1 MSIRKAIPRDFSKV
15 EPVLVEVEHHHVRL
29 EPDVFQPI
37 TRYDKA
43 LYLDYLQNPD
53 SCIWIAEE
61 DERVM
66 GVIIAK
72 VHQRAQ
78 IPMYKANQFVVVE
91 EICVSESFRGRGIGK
106 QLMKTVEDWAGEQ
119 GVEQVQLSVWTK
131 NIDAVN
137 FYDAL
142 GYAPFLIRM
151 RKNIGKE

>member
-1 MSIRKAIPRDFSKV
+1 MNIRKATPEDFSNV
-15 EPVLVEVEHHHVRL
+15 DPVLVEVEHHHVRL

-37 TRYDKA
+37 THYDAA
-43 LYLDYLQNPD
+43 LYLDYLQDPG

-61 DERVM
+61 GETVM

-78 IPMYKANQFVVVE
+78 IPMYKDCQFVVVE
-91 EICVSESFRGRGIGK
+91 EVCVSESFRGRGIGK
-106 QLMKTVEDWAGEQ
+106 QLMKTVEDWAGQQ
-119 GVEQVQLSVWTK
+119 GIEQVQLSVWTK

-137 FYDAL
+137 FYDTL
-142 GYAPFLIRM
+142 GYIRM